1 MNDSQTSSGGG
12 GGGDGGGS
20 TDRGNSDSDTDS
32 ISNNSQASSV
42 ATTGCTEE
50 EEEKQR
56 LIERVLELQST
67 LDDLSEKV
75 TGVKEENYKLKS
87 ENQILNGYIDKLM
100 NASSVFQSA
109 QSKPK

>member
-1 MNDSQTSSGGG
+1 MNENNNSSRL
-12 GGGDGGGS
+12 S
-20 TDRGNSDSDTDS
+20 SDSDTDS
-32 ISNNSQASSV
+32 ISNNSQASS
-42 ATTGCTEE
+42 ATTSYQEE

>member
-1 MNDSQTSSGGG
+1 MNDNNGTNNNSSRV
-12 GGGDGGGS
+12 S
-20 TDRGNSDSDTDS
+20 SDSDTDS
-32 ISNNSQASSV
+32 ISNNSHASS
-42 ATTGCTEE
+42 ATTSYQEE

-87 ENQILNGYIDKLM
+87 ENQILNVYIDKLM
-100 NASSVFQSA
+100 SASNVFQSA